1 MATRL
6 CAGESRADSQ
16 FLTDSFQQGLA
27 RWNRQRLEPGLIEQ
41 QWQDVLDRDA
51 RMLRLEGGFVE
62 ELRSEV
68 IGLAAT
74 APTDPDKFIS
84 WFEDLKTSGPG
95 QNDPLFPWLAE
106 CADRDQLRW
115 FFEQEAAGEAGFD
128 DLVAYTQV
136 KMPIRSKIEL
146 ARNYWDEMGRGNI
159 AGVHGGLLDALVD
172 TLQVQ
177 PEIENTVW
185 ESLALA
191 NAMTAMATSRRYA
204 WHSIGA
210 LGVIELTAPGRS
222 AHVATGLKRI
232 GLSERE
238 RRYFDLHAVL
248 DVKHSLAWNAEVLWP
263 AIVEDPRRA
272 QAIAEGALVR
282 LNCGARCFNRY
293 REILWSCP
301 IHP

>member
-1 MATRL
+1 MRDGLVDDQVDLQEDVSHMSNRWWPRAFTLAERAAL
-6 CAGESRADSQ
+6 RRGQSGSQAGEPAAAGGASRANRWRSQ
-16 FLTDSFQQGLA
+16 RPFDRPELLA
-27 RWNRQRLEPGLIEQ
+27 RRLRIDGLTEIE
-41 QWQDVLDRDA
+41 
-51 RMLRLEGGFVE
+51 F
-62 ELRSEV
+62 
-68 IGLAAT
+68 
-74 APTDPDKFIS
+74 
-84 WFEDLKTSGPG
+84 
-95 QNDPLFPWLAE
+95 
-106 CADRDQLRW
+106 
-115 FFEQEAAGEAGFD
+115 
-128 DLVAYTQV
+128 
-136 KMPIRSKIEL
+136 
-146 ARNYWDEMGRGNI
+146 
-159 AGVHGGLLDALVD
+159 DALVD

-248 DVKHSLAWNAEVLWP
+248 DFKHSLAWNAEVLWP